1 MINHNSLNFQLPQFY
16 LYPFPHTQTRLAD
29 FDYAAA
35 RHALVEFISDE
46 VPDADRRFP
55 EVSELLKQDRRL
67 ACLLMLADAGVAMM
81 RSAGVAGP
89 EQTLRYAV
97 RDDGLL
103 ARPKPIRESLEL
115 ANRRNPRD
123 AEVLADRASA
133 SADSAAKA
141 LKEADQAALVA
152 NVDAVV
158 ERYAAQLQQSR
169 EEMAVIAEAVRRAEA
184 EGLQRAAQEKEV
196 AGQQKAATAARFKAS
211 SDKWA
216 ASGSAA
222 ASSKN
227 KAAASAKGAMANA
240 GSSKK
245 ALGKGPGTGTASGKG
260 GPGGRGE
267 SRSPSPGRK
276 K

>member
-1 MINHNSLNFQLPQFY
+1 
-16 LYPFPHTQTRLAD
+16 
-29 FDYAAA
+29 
-35 RHALVEFISDE
+35 
-46 VPDADRRFP
+46 
-55 EVSELLKQDRRL
+55 
-67 ACLLMLADAGVAMM
+67 MLADAGVAMM

-97 RDDGLL
+97 HDDGLL

-141 LKEADQAALVA
+141 LKEGDQAALVA

-169 EEMAVIAEAVRRAEA
+169 EEMAVIAEAVRQAEA
-184 EGLQRAAQEKEV
+184 EGLRRAAQEKEV
-196 AGQQKAATAARFKAS
+196 AVQQKAATAARFKAS

-222 ASSKN
+222 ASSRG
-227 KAAASAKGAMANA
+227 AASSKGAMANA

-245 ALGKGPGTGTASGKG
+245 ALGKGPGSGTASGKG
-260 GPGGRGE
+260 GPGGRGA